1 MLILILIHGCL
12 MTTQMALIMIILPVS
27 YFSNM
32 EVRFW
37 AICIGYKNYICLR
50 RGKGADSNSIQLHV
64 LNNDINFH
72 YKRYLFNVIP
82 WILAE
87 KIINYLKIKAYC
99 AHIITDTDVL
109 KLYPGVSYEQI
120 YVCDK

>member
-1 MLILILIHGCL
+1 M
-12 MTTQMALIMIILPVS
+12 
-27 YFSNM
+27 
-32 EVRFW
+32 FW
-37 AICIGYKNYICLR
+37 AICPEHKNYVFPR
-50 RGKGADSNSIQLHV
+50 RGKTAYANSIQLHV

-99 AHIITDTDVL
+99 AHIIIDTD
-109 KLYPGVSYEQI
+109 I
-120 YVCDK
+120 